1 MLQNTMAGGLGEI
14 HHVLCV
20 NSSSKYPQ
28 SEMGACLTRSDYKES
43 HSTMK
48 DCREP
53 SRSLVAP
60 LLLLNPDWGDF
71 VLSLC
76 ICWSFTSPLSSSFFR
91 IMEENMKCCV
101 NVWQFHKN
109 VSTRGV
115 KFHRYEFIPVVVS
128 MKFKLR

>member
-1 MLQNTMAGGLGEI
+1 MAGGLGEI

-48 DCREP
+48 GREP
-53 SRSLVAP
+53 SRWLVAP

-71 VLSLC
+71 AISLYLLVFY
-76 ICWSFTSPLSSSFFR
+76 FTFFIFFIFQNHGR
-91 IMEENMKCCV
+91 K
-101 NVWQFHKN
+101 
-109 VSTRGV
+109 
-115 KFHRYEFIPVVVS
+115 YETT
-128 MKFKLR
+128 

>member
-1 MLQNTMAGGLGEI
+1 MTRLTRKPFQHAINATEYYGWRARRNSSCT
-14 HHVLCV
+14 LCV

-53 SRSLVAP
+53 SRSLVVP

-71 VLSLC
+71 ELSLC
-76 ICWSFTSPLSSSFFR
+76 ICWYFTSPLSSSFFR
-91 IMEENMKCCV
+91 IMEENMKSV
-101 NVWQFHKN
+101 LHERLAI
-109 VSTRGV
+109 S
-115 KFHRYEFIPVVVS
+115 
-128 MKFKLR
+128 